1 MASPTIPRVIAVTG
15 ASGYIGE
22 RIVERLLQ
30 EPGVDKV
37 VGIDIRPTPL
47 EDPKLVTVQQD
58 ITKPLEHVFTQHR
71 VEAVIHLAFVL
82 RQLRD
87 RELSRKINV
96 GGASNVLWA
105 SDASGVKRI
114 VLLSSATVY
123 GAHAD
128 NQKLLT
134 EDAPLRPPPAFN
146 YANDKVQVEWF
157 YNAYAADRPEVELT
171 TLRGCVVMGPNVDN
185 FITSA
190 LNKPALISVGKSDP
204 GMQFVHEEDLIE
216 ILWRCISEAHPGTF
230 NVAAPGEVAWSQVA
244 RMAGKRMYRLPA
256 PLAYCIT
263 NLTWKLH
270 IQDDSPG
277 VGLDWIRW
285 PWQVSTA
292 RLEREFGYTFKHSSL
307 AAVQSALSRPEPRPQ
322 FTPSE

>member
-1 MASPTIPRVIAVTG
+1 MVTSTIPRVIAVTG

-22 RIVERLLQ
+22 RIVDRLLR
-30 EPGVDKV
+30 EDGVAKV
-37 VGIDIRPTPL
+37 VGIDIRPSPL
-47 EDPKLVTVQQD
+47 ENPKLVTVHQD
-58 ITKPLEHVFTQHR
+58 ITKPLAHVFTQHR
-71 VEAVIHLAFVL
+71 VEGVVHLAFVL

-87 RELSRKINV
+87 REQSRRINV

-105 SDASGVKRI
+105 SEASGVRRI

-128 NQKLLT
+128 NQALLD
-134 EDAPLRPPPAFN
+134 EDTPLRPPPAFN

-157 YNAYAADRPEVELT
+157 YRAYAEGRPHVELT

-190 LNKPALISVGKSDP
+190 LDKPALIGVGRNDP
-204 GMQFVHEEDLIE
+204 GMQFVHEEDLVE
-216 ILWRCISEAHPGTF
+216 ILWRCISEPHPGTF
-230 NVAAPGEVAWSQVA
+230 NIAAPGAVSWSEVV
-244 RMAGKRMYRLPA
+244 RMSGKRLFRLPA
-256 PLAYCIT
+256 LMAYGIT
-263 NLTWKLH
+263 DLTWKLH
-270 IQDDSPG
+270 VQDDSPG

-307 AAVQSALSRPEPRPQ
+307 GAVQSALSRPDPKPTEL
-322 FTPSE
+322 PSE

>member
-1 MASPTIPRVIAVTG
+1 MASSTIPRAIAVTG

-22 RIVERLLQ
+22 RIVKRLLH

-47 EDPKLVTVQQD
+47 EDPKLVTIQQD
-58 ITKPLEHVFTQHR
+58 ITKPLEHIFTQHR
-71 VEAVIHLAFVL
+71 VEAVVHLAFVL

-87 RELSRKINV
+87 REQSHKINV

-105 SDASGVKRI
+105 SDASGVRRI

-128 NQKLLT
+128 NQQLLI

-157 YNAYAADRPEVELT
+157 YNTYVADRPHVELT
-171 TLRGCVVMGPNVDN
+171 TLRSCVVMGPNVDN

-190 LNKPALISVGKSDP
+190 LNKPALISVGRSDP
-204 GMQFVHEEDLIE
+204 GMQFLHEEDLIE
-216 ILWRCISEAHPGTF
+216 ILWRCISESHPGTF
-230 NVAAPGEVAWSQVA
+230 NVAAPGVVAWSQVA
-244 RMAGKRMYRLPA
+244 RMSGKRMFRLPA
-256 PLAYCIT
+256 PLAYGIT

-270 IQDDSPG
+270 VQSDSPG

-285 PWQVSTA
+285 PWQISTA
-292 RLEREFGYTFKHSSL
+292 RLERELGYTFKHSSL
-307 AAVQSALSRPEPRPQ
+307 AAVQSALGRPDPKAK
-322 FTPSE
+322 FAPSE

>member
-1 MASPTIPRVIAVTG
+1 MVTPTIPKVIAVTG

-22 RIVERLLQ
+22 RIVERLLR
-30 EPGVDKV
+30 EDRVAKV
-37 VGIDIRPTPL
+37 VGIDIRPSPL

-58 ITKPLEHVFTQHR
+58 ITKPLEDVFTSHG
-71 VEAVIHLAFVL
+71 VEALIHLAFVL

-87 RELSRKINV
+87 REQSRRVNV

-105 SDASGVKRI
+105 SEASGVRRI
-114 VLLSSATVY
+114 VLLSSSTVY

-128 NQKLLT
+128 NPALLD
-134 EDAPLRPPPAFN
+134 EEAPLRPPPAFN

-157 YNAYAADRPEVELT
+157 YRAYAADRPSVELT

-185 FITSA
+185 FITNA
-190 LNKPALISVGKSDP
+190 LDKPVLIGVGRSDP
-204 GMQFVHEEDLIE
+204 GMQFVHEEDLVE
-216 ILWRCISEAHPGTF
+216 ILWRSISEAHPGTF
-230 NVAAPGEVAWSQVA
+230 NVAAPGAVPWSEVVRVS
-244 RMAGKRMYRLPA
+244 GKRLFRLPA
-256 PLAYCIT
+256 PLAYGIT

-270 IQDDSPG
+270 VQNDSPG

-285 PWQVSTA
+285 PWQVSAA

-307 AAVQSALSRPEPRPQ
+307 GAVQSALGRPDPRPA
-322 FTPSE
+322 TLPSK